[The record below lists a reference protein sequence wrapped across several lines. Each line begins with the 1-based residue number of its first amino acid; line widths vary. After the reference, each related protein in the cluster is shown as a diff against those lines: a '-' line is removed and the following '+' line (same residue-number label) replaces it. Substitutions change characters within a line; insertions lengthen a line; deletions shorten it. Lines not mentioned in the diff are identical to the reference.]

1 MTRER
6 NKPTQSWVEKTKYE
20 LEHEE
25 ELTIERAYE
34 LGKIRGE
41 KEQKA
46 KDDEE
51 LGKALLYCT
60 NKTTERVKRE
70 MINKACKWLESHFR
84 DIENPDFYSKRNH
97 PTDLESMYYWSVKE
111 LVNDFRKA
119 MGE

>member
-1 MTRER
+1 MKRER
-6 NKPTQSWVEKTKYE
+6 NKPTQPWVDKVKYE

-46 KDDEE
+46 IDDEE

-60 NKTTERVKRE
+60 NKTTERVKKE
-70 MINKACKWLESHFR
+70 MIDKACKWLINTYLG
-84 DIENPDFYSKRNH
+84 DYV
-97 PTDLESMYYWSVKE
+97 TDEYGNGGIGDNVKLAE
-111 LVNDFRKA
+111 DFRKA
-119 MGE
+119 MGEEL